1 MCERITH
8 TRIHTRAGR
17 VIPSLPNN
25 LSYPFPSVYTHEE
38 GHRPAP
44 SAMSNALHCEGVG
57 TRTLI
62 PKEC

>member
-8 TRIHTRAGR
+8 
-17 VIPSLPNN
+17 
-25 LSYPFPSVYTHEE
+25 THEE

-57 TRTLI
+57 TQLRTADTRA
-62 PKEC
+62 P